1 MRVSHAMLLNVIAR
15 PGDPAAAMRH
25 LLRDNHE
32 DERSQLRLM
41 RLAAAQHRSL
51 LAAGV
56 VELVKPP
63 EPDGR
68 RVRLAEGFRLDFA
81 LNQPLSAYALAVFDT
96 LDPEAPTYALDV
108 VSVVEATLE
117 DPRPVLGAQEHMAR
131 GEAIGEMKAEGIE
144 YDERMELLD
153 DVTWPKPLEELLE
166 HTYELYRQRHPWVSE
181 DALSPKSVVRDMY
194 ERAMTFGE
202 YVAFYG
208 LTRSEGLVLRYLG
221 DAFRALRQTVP
232 ESVRTE
238 ELEDI
243 IEWLGAVVRQ
253 TDSSLLDEW
262 EQLNDPDRLAA
273 EAAPD
278 VLPPTPERITA
289 NERAFTVLVRN
300 AMFRRVEL
308 AALNRWGPLGELEA
322 EAGSAWAPS
331 EWREALEAYFA
342 EHDSID
348 TGPDARGPQ
357 MLIIEKGEQTWEVQ
371 QILGDP
377 DGDHDWRIL
386 ATVDLVAS
394 DAEGELVLDVTDVLR
409 L

>member
-1 MRVSHAMLLNVIAR
+1 
-15 PGDPAAAMRH
+15 
-25 LLRDNHE
+25 
-32 DERSQLRLM
+32 
-41 RLAAAQHRSL
+41 
-51 LAAGV
+51 
-56 VELVKPP
+56 
-63 EPDGR
+63 
-68 RVRLAEGFRLDFA
+68 
-81 LNQPLSAYALAVFDT
+81 
-96 LDPEAPTYALDV
+96 
-108 VSVVEATLE
+108 
-117 DPRPVLGAQEHMAR
+117 
-131 GEAIGEMKAEGIE
+131 MKADGIE

-153 DVTWPKPLEELLE
+153 EVTWPKPLEELLE
-166 HTYELYRQRHPWVSE
+166 HTYGLYRQRHPWVGE

-221 DAFRALRQTVP
+221 DAYRALRQTVP
-232 ESVRTE
+232 DSVRTD

-308 AALNRWGPLGELEA
+308 AALNRWAPLGELEA
-322 EAGSAWAPS
+322 EAGSIMGA
-331 EWREALEAYFA
+331 EDWREALEAYFA
-342 EHDSID
+342 RARQHRHRSRCPRPPDADRREGRARPGRSSRSSVTPTATTTGASWPPSTWPPPTTRASWSSTSRMCCGCRSRFPRAATRSHPSARRTLMGPFAEAGSTTFPPWVITTSPDTTRRRAARRAGSIRSRQPSSE
-348 TGPDARGPQ
+348 TARAASETQIVFPASRAASSSRMRASRAWSRSFASWWAMTPSFPGRLQTCTAGPD
-357 MLIIEKGEQTWEVQ
+357 W
-371 QILGDP
+371 
-377 DGDHDWRIL
+377 
-386 ATVDLVAS
+386 VA
-394 DAEGELVLDVTDVLR
+394 
-409 L
+409 